1 MIIKENIS
9 LKPYTTF
16 MTEATARY
24 FCEIKN
30 EADFYELLEHP
41 LWTEQPRLILGAG
54 SNMLV
59 VEDFKGLV
67 VHINTRGREVVKE
80 TDEIITIK
88 VAAGELWHPLVMD
101 MVKFGYWGIE
111 NLALIPGTVG
121 AAPVQNIGAYGV
133 EAKDTISS
141 VDVINLHTQEK
152 ETLNN
157 DQCEFAYRSSIFKH
171 QPDTY
176 LVMSVNFILFKKP
189 QPHVEYGAIQQ
200 QLQEMGID
208 NPTSED
214 IANVVIRI
222 RQSKLPDVGEIGMA
236 GSFFKNPVVLKS
248 HAERLKE
255 LYPEIVMFPAGE
267 GEVKISAG
275 WLIEYLGYK
284 GIKEGKVGTYQKHA
298 LVLVNYGEATGEEVW
313 NFAQKI
319 INHVHQVFDITLEPE
334 VLVIQ
339 NP

>member
-1 MIIKENIS
+1 
-9 LKPYTTF
+9 
-16 MTEATARY
+16 MTEVTARY

-30 EADFYELLEHP
+30 DEDLYELFHHP
-41 LWTEQPRLILGAG
+41 LWKEQSRLILGAG

-67 VHINTRGREVVKE
+67 VHINTHGREVIEE

-101 MVKFGYWGIE
+101 MVRLGYWGIE

-133 EAKDTISS
+133 EAKDTICS
-141 VDVINLHTQEK
+141 VEVINLHTQEK
-152 ETLNN
+152 EILNN
-157 DQCEFAYRSSIFKH
+157 AQCEFAYRNSIFKRH
-171 QPDTY
+171 PNKY
-176 LVMSVNFILFKKP
+176 LVTSVSFTLSKQP
-189 QPHVEYGAIQQ
+189 QPHLEYGAIQQ
-200 QLQEMGID
+200 RLHDSGIS

-214 IANVVIRI
+214 IAKVVMGI

-236 GSFFKNPVVLKS
+236 GSFFKNPVISQS
-248 HAERLKE
+248 HGERLKQE
-255 LYPEIVMFPAGE
+255 HPEIVMFPTGE

-284 GIKEGKVGTYQKHA
+284 GVQEGKVGTYQKHA
-298 LVLVNYGEATGEEVW
+298 LVLVNYGEATGSEVW
-313 NFAQKI
+313 TFAQKI
-319 INHVHQVFDITLEPE
+319 INHVHQVFNITLEPE
-334 VLVIQ
+334 VLIIQ